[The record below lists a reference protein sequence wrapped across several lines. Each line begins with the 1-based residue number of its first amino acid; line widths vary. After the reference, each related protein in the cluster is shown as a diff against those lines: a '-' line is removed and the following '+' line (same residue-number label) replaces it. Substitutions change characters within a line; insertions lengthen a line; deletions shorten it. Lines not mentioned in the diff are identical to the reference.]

1 MPNWNLSNEATLAVG
16 LTATALV
23 LLLIL
28 WLIRRSTNPKVCRR
42 KVTALL
48 KRYAGIRQFKVLAD
62 LNLEYEGKKAHFDQV
77 LIGFYGISF
86 ITCLSESVAY
96 YGQEQDEKWSRV
108 DGSKKEYVPNPLIAG
123 ENGIDTVR
131 QIFSKNQ
138 VYNIQMEHL
147 VVFAGA
153 RKKTEVYVKAS
164 APVLKRK
171 ELQQL
176 LGRVKYQKDNSV
188 DVDQLAALLE
198 KYAKKA

>member
-77 LIGFYGISF
+77 LIGFYG
-86 ITCLSESVAY
+86 
-96 YGQEQDEKWSRV
+96 QEQDEKWSRV
-108 DGSKKEYVPNPLIAG
+108 DGSKKEYFPNPLIAG
-123 ENGIDTVR
+123 EKGIDTVR